1 MSRRLLFL
9 LVLGLLALPA
19 SAQAA
24 PRQVLL
30 VGGTFAY
37 ADYMDGVKAYL
48 EDRGFAVS
56 TMQLSGVL
64 PGAAAIPTSARAIG
78 ARVDE
83 IRAASGAATVDLA
96 GHSQGALAVRDY
108 IKHRGGMGKVDVAI
122 SVGGPQY
129 GDATAYACLIF
140 AGCWDMTY
148 GSAFLTALNDGDD
161 TPGDLGWFHL
171 YSTSAVYEKHPLEGA
186 VNVAVQDL
194 CPGRSVQHV
203 DEWRDGAMRE
213 MVLAALE
220 RRQVTSTCPA

>member
-1 MSRRLLFL
+1 MSRRLLCL
-9 LVLGLLALPA
+9 LVLGLFALPA
-19 SAQAA
+19 PAHAA

-30 VGGTFAY
+30 VGGTFANVS
-37 ADYMDGVKAYL
+37 YMDGVKAYL
-48 EDRGFAVS
+48 EGHGFAVS

-83 IRAASGAATVDLA
+83 IRAATGAETVDLA

-108 IKHRGGMGKVDVAI
+108 IKYRGGMGKVDVAI

-148 GSAFLTALNDGDD
+148 GSSFLTALNDGDD

-186 VNVAVQDL
+186 VNVAIQDL
-194 CPGRSVQHV
+194 CPGRTVQHV
-203 DEWRDGAMRE
+203 DEWKDGAMRE

-220 RRQVTSTCPA
+220 RREITSSCPA